1 MIYVRA
7 FHSTLIQY
15 LLGFCFCCFL
25 FGLFLLNCFVYL
37 LFLFC
42 FCLFVFFFCKCKC
55 TNSKNTSTG
64 MNMDIILLVLQLIQV
79 VTFVVFCFILSY
91 FFSFFFC
98 FLLVSCCGS
107 LAVMARYH
115 IIHKI
120 SSFTLKLYMNI
131 GGFVHHQYS
140 INMINFITMINS
152 ASFILSLLEST

>member
-1 MIYVRA
+1 MCIS
-7 FHSTLIQY
+7 FNIEQY

-42 FCLFVFFFCKCKC
+42 FCLFVFFFCKYKC
-55 TNSKNTSTG
+55 TKSKNTSTG
-64 MNMDIILLVLQLIQV
+64 MNMDIILQLIQV
-79 VTFVVFCFILSY
+79 VTFVVICFILFY
-91 FFSFFFC
+91 FFLFFC

-120 SSFTLKLYMNI
+120 GSFTLKLYMHI

>member
-1 MIYVRA
+1 MLRA

-25 FGLFLLNCFVYL
+25 VLFVFVKL

-64 MNMDIILLVLQLIQV
+64 MNMDIILLQLIQV

-91 FFSFFFC
+91 FFHF
-98 FLLVSCCGS
+98 FLLVSCCVS

-120 SSFTLKLYMNI
+120 SSFTLKLYMHAHR
-131 GGFVHHQYS
+131 GFCPSSVQYKHDKLY
-140 INMINFITMINS
+140 NNDK
-152 ASFILSLLEST
+152 